1 MQDMGTWVML
11 GLWVLGAVLALV
23 WIFVPFAI
31 LGTKPLLRALVE
43 EQKRSN
49 ELLAS
54 IERHLGRREAAAH
67 AGGPRGQPQGRIEP
81 RL

>member
-31 LGTKPLLRALVE
+31 LGTKPLLRAILDE
-43 EQKRSN
+43 HKRSN

-54 IERHLGRREAAAH
+54 IERHLGRREAAAD
-67 AGGPRGQPQGRIEP
+67 AGAPRGQAQGRIEP